1 MNNSDSIATRARPVS
16 GFDRRSASES
26 HSGLNAEEIES
37 MHRLDFSTE
46 ADTLDPNG
54 NSDQRYTLSEAME
67 MESSGPRWIFYWL
80 AGILGMTL
88 FLIFTLVRAGVVAVT
103 EVKELGIL
111 LSPLVTLVAA
121 AMGFYFGTVARVDRR

>member
-1 MNNSDSIATRARPVS
+1 
-16 GFDRRSASES
+16 
-26 HSGLNAEEIES
+26 
-37 MHRLDFSTE
+37 
-46 ADTLDPNG
+46 LDPNG

-67 MESSGPRWIFYWL
+67 MESSGHRWIFYWL

-88 FLIFTLVRAGVVAVT
+88 FLIFTLVRARVVAAS

-121 AMGFYFGTVARVDRR
+121 AMGFYFGTIARTGSR